1 MLPSRAMTSPARS
14 LPSAAL
20 RSAPFV
26 LAALA
31 VLATLAGCSK
41 KPGGKCSVEAEAE
54 CRGKSA
60 ALTCHAGAWMELSC
74 RGPKGCVTNG
84 SVVECDES
92 LAEPGDACDHENNV
106 ACTVDKTSSAKCTG
120 GKWVKDE
127 KCPKGCEVQGL
138 LVKCE

>member
-1 MLPSRAMTSPARS
+1 MTPRS
-14 LPSAAL
+14 LPTA
-20 RSAPFV
+20 
-26 LAALA
+26 
-31 VLATLAGCSK
+31 ATLGALLLLLAPASGCSK
-41 KPGGKCSVEAEAE
+41 KPGGKCGVEAEAE
-54 CRGKSA
+54 CRGKAA
-60 ALTCHAGAWMELSC
+60 ALTCHSGAWLELQC
-74 RGPKGCVTNG
+74 RGPKGCATNG

-127 KCPKGCEVQGL
+127 KCPKGCAVEGL